1 MRVEERGYNKHS
13 FANDGDWGSG
23 EEGGGIVYVRAGFE
37 PAVRT
42 SLQLDLRTSD
52 GRACVGWIA
61 NDTSS
66 FFHSAF

>member
-42 SLQLDLRTSD
+42 SLQ
-52 GRACVGWIA
+52 
-61 NDTSS
+61 
-66 FFHSAF
+66 